1 MLSEGWINSE
11 VSVMGWS
18 GGERHKVSKSV
29 FYVVPAWQGLWF
41 RPGKLLD
48 VTNGFKEMI
57 SNLFFFSS
65 LRQQSLTV
73 FWVSEYHTLLH
84 THTHTA
90 ESFLLSLELAAQPS
104 KAATQ
109 IWPGVDVGWWVGGLC
124 NGLFSLDHMAC
135 GYQVYSFLSVS
146 FKLRG
151 LDPIL
156 TREINTQTLGSN
168 DDKMVT
174 YEVIP

>member
-1 MLSEGWINSE
+1 
-11 VSVMGWS
+11 MGWS

-41 RPGKLLD
+41 RPGKLLMSP
-48 VTNGFKEMI
+48 TASRKWF
-57 SNLFFFSS
+57 LTYFSS
-65 LRQQSLTV
+65 VVLTV
-73 FWVSEYHTLLH
+73 LWVSEYHTFLH
-84 THTHTA
+84 THTHTHTHRA

-146 FKLRG
+146 FKLKG

-156 TREINTQTLGSN
+156 TREINTQALGSN

-174 YEVIP
+174 YEVIL